1 MDFSLTQEHEV
12 LRQSMKEFGEGVIA
26 PKVPE
31 MEETSEMPLDV
42 VAEMAKMD
50 MLGVIIPR
58 DLGGTGLGHLARMI
72 MVEEIARISA
82 AIGMC
87 LQTLHIGAGAIL
99 TTGNDEQRQKY
110 VPDLATGRRIAALS
124 VTEPVGG
131 SEPLAIQTTAKLE
144 GDFYT
149 ISGRKCFIDNSH
161 LADIHII
168 TARTGEG
175 PRDISAFILDNDTPG
190 WRPGRLEH
198 KMGLRGN
205 QVGEVIVENCKV
217 PKGNLIGAEG
227 QGVRVALGGI
237 GTYGRPGVAACA
249 LGILNGCLEA
259 ATKFAKERVL
269 YGKPI
274 AELQAIQWNICDI
287 YLDLEISKLL
297 IYRAAWMLDTGQ
309 RADAEIA
316 AAKFYTTEAAVRS
329 AKKAV
334 DIHGAYG
341 CMNEYAAQ
349 RYYRDA
355 QLTISAGGTSEIQRM
370 IMVRKPLS

>member
-26 PKVPE
+26 PKVRE

-42 VAEMAKMD
+42 VAEMAK
-50 MLGVIIPR
+50 LGMMGVTIPR

-72 MVEEIARISA
+72 MLEEIARISA
-82 AIGMC
+82 AIGMS
-87 LQTLHIGAGAIL
+87 LQMFHTGAGAIL
-99 TTGNDEQRQKY
+99 GGGNDEQRNKY
-110 VPDLATGRRIAALS
+110 LPDLATGLRFATLA
-124 VTEPVGG
+124 VTEPGGG
-131 SEPLAIQTTAKLE
+131 SDPFAIQTTAKLE
-144 GDFYT
+144 GDLYT
-149 ISGRKCFIDNSH
+149 VSGRKCFIENSH
-161 LADIHII
+161 LADIHTV

-175 PRDISAFILDNDTPG
+175 PRDISTLIVDKDTPG

-198 KMGLRGN
+198 KMGLRGS
-205 QVGEVIVENCKV
+205 QVGEVILENCKV
-217 PKGNLIGAEG
+217 PKENLLGAEG

-237 GTYGRPGVAACA
+237 SAYGRPGTAACA

-259 ATKFAKERVL
+259 ATRFAKERIL

-287 YLDLEISKLL
+287 YLDLETSRLL
-297 IYRAAWMLDTGQ
+297 VYRAAWMLDTAQ

-329 AKKAV
+329 AKKTM

-355 QLTISAGGTSEIQRM
+355 QLLISAAGTSEIQRM